1 MATSVRL
8 RRAGLAAAALAS
20 VFLLAACAPPKT
32 PAENYSGAPVSD
44 HEGEASGE
52 EGGEGGDATGQ
63 PQAGWVGEGG
73 QLSVTLWGSSTCPQV
88 GERISVVEPAATG
101 NRVAIEL
108 KQYPADQVCTM
119 DLVPHTTVFWTPMD
133 VTTTKPLVVEVQD
146 TEITV
151 PIK

>member
-20 VFLLAACAPPKT
+20 VFLLAACAPPKS

-44 HEGEASGE
+44 HEGSGD
-52 EGGEGGDATGQ
+52 EGGADTGE

-73 QLSVTLWGSSTCPQV
+73 QLSVTLWGSSTCPLV
-88 GERISVVEPAATG
+88 GEHISVVEPAATG

-108 KQYPADQVCTM
+108 KEYPANQVCTM

-133 VTTTKPLVVEVQD
+133 VTTTKPLVVEVQG